1 MYNNNR
7 FTRYRRTNN
16 YPYRQGVKRK
26 SSASQRAT
34 GNIRSAFQ
42 QKDTAEVVINCNN
55 VISCKVQADL
65 NNSVG
70 AINVFDA
77 LRKSSF
83 FNYYAPMYDQ
93 VKIDKIKAKFTS
105 LQFPNF
111 QGSNNTTNNF
121 TVITAFDRNGLDEGQ
136 VELVNGANGN
146 KDLETRINE
155 ELGTYS
161 SALTKNLTFGSTF
174 DIIRY
179 ITPSSIAEKSQY
191 VATDSL
197 KKWYDGGYDVQY
209 NQYKSVILEN
219 GVPKYIDRN
228 PCSLTRDET
237 IPFKPTYLVGI
248 KSLIRNGTDANAT
261 LGENKCTFNIEMDI
275 CCTFRGLRKS
285 NNV

>member
-111 QGSNNTTNNF
+111 NGSNNTTNNF
-121 TVITAFDRNGLDEGQ
+121 TVITAFDRNGLDDGQ
-136 VELVNGANGN
+136 VCLMPGASGSTY
-146 KDLETRINE
+146 LETRINE

-161 SALTKNLTFGSTF
+161 SALTKNLSFGSTF

-197 KKWYDGGYDVQY
+197 KKWYEGGYNPESNAY
-209 NQYKSVILEN
+209 MNVIMEN
-219 GVPKYIDRN
+219 GVPKYFDRN
-228 PCSLTRDET
+228 PCSLIRDET

-248 KSLIRNGTDANAT
+248 KSLIRNNDSQVVGIGD
-261 LGENKCTFNIEMDI
+261 NKCTFNIEMDI